1 MPRGGVLTIETS
13 HVFLDEEHAQQ
24 RLEVEPGE
32 YVMVAVSDTG
42 IGMDRQT
49 MDHIFEPFF
58 TTKEMGR
65 GTGLGLSTVYGI
77 IKQSQGHIAV
87 DSRPGMGTTFR
98 IYLPRTKAK
107 RTEVTVRI
115 ERPTALRGSE
125 TVLVV
130 EDEEMVRQLASHVLR
145 RNGYAVLEAAN
156 AGEALLIGEKHE
168 GSIDL
173 LLSDVVMPRVS
184 GADLARRLKTLRP
197 TMKVLFMSGYTEEA
211 MAQHGLLDLPFALLE
226 KPFTPQALLTE
237 VRETLDQR

>member
-1 MPRGGVLTIETS
+1 VGMER
-13 HVFLDEEHAQQ
+13 
-24 RLEVEPGE
+24 EV
-32 YVMVAVSDTG
+32 
-42 IGMDRQT
+42 

-58 TTKEMGR
+58 TTKELGR

-98 IYLPRTKAK
+98 MYLPRTKAR
-107 RTEVTVRI
+107 RTEATVRI

-168 GSIDL
+168 GAIDL

-184 GADLARRLKTLRP
+184 GADLARRLKSLRP
-197 TMKVLFMSGYTEEA
+197 ELKVLFMSGYSEEA
-211 MAQHGLLDLPFALLE
+211 MVQHGLAELGSSVLE
-226 KPFTPQALLTE
+226 KPFTPQALLSE
-237 VRETLDQR
+237 VRETLERE